1 MTDAAARRER
11 RDTREAVKPGPKRQE
26 KPRRPLWQTALA
38 GIAIIMVA
46 LFVAVTLTGQGAEE
60 MTETAPVDI
69 QGDALGAIPD
79 GGAADTAVGQ
89 PAPEASGV
97 NFEGN
102 EVDLLAEDQ
111 GTLLVF
117 LAHWCPVCQRE
128 VPVIVDR
135 FADDRPEGVSIVGVP
150 TSTDRSRGN
159 YPPSAWLREAEDWPF
174 GVLVDSSASELAQ
187 AYGVNAF
194 PAFVAVGADGH
205 VKARVTGEVPP
216 EGLER
221 LVEAARS

>member
-1 MTDAAARRER
+1 MTDTATRRDR
-11 RDTREAVKPGPKRQE
+11 RDTREPVRPGPRRQQQA
-26 KPRRPLWQTALA
+26 RRPLWQTALT
-38 GIAIIMVA
+38 GIAIVMVA

-60 MTETAPVDI
+60 LTETAAVEI
-69 QGDALGAIPD
+69 RGEALSAIPQ
-79 GGAADTAVGQ
+79 GEAADPAVGQ
-89 PAPEASGV
+89 PAPDASGV
-97 NFEGN
+97 NFDGN

-128 VPVIVDR
+128 VPVVVDR

-150 TSTDRSRGN
+150 TSTDRSQGN

-174 GVLVDSSASELAQ
+174 GVLVDSAADELAR

-194 PAFVAVGADGH
+194 PAFVAVGADGE